1 MSGLA
6 EAVAIRPRRT
16 KAAMAQL
23 TDQLVDVLAE
33 DHPQSARHLFYR
45 MTDPRLPEPVEKSDR
60 GYDTVQ
66 RLLVNLRRSGVIPY
80 GWITDSTRRGYFAET
95 YRGPERALRRT
106 ATAYRRSYWDASA
119 DYVETWCESRS
130 IAGIIQGTCEE
141 YAVPLYPSGGFAS
154 LSLIHDAA
162 ENIAYEAANRP
173 VHILYIGD
181 HDPAGV
187 LIDRKIE
194 AELRDH
200 LPDTHLSFHR
210 LAVTR
215 DQIELWGL
223 PTKPA
228 KDRRGG
234 FDGGTVEAE
243 AIPAATMRQLLAD
256 AIAAFIDPHE
266 MAVLRQ
272 AEASERG
279 LLMTMAASLEAGR

>member
-1 MSGLA
+1 MR
-6 EAVAIRPRRT
+6 ERRI

-23 TDQLVDVLAE
+23 TRQLIDVLKE

-60 GYDTVQ
+60 GYVTVQ
-66 RLLVNLRRSGVIPY
+66 RLLVSLRRSGTLPY
-80 GWITDSTRRGYFAET
+80 GYITDSTRRGYFAET

-106 ATAYRRSYWDASA
+106 ATAYRRSYWDNSD
-119 DYVETWCESRS
+119 DYVEVWCESRS
-130 IAGIIQGTCEE
+130 IAGVIQDTCEH

-162 ENIAYEAANRP
+162 ENIADEAADRP

-181 HDPAGV
+181 YDPAGV

-194 AELRDH
+194 AELRGH
-200 LPDTHLSFHR
+200 LPDTNLLFHR

-215 DQIELWGL
+215 EQIDLMAL

-234 FDGGTVEAE
+234 FEGGTVEAE
-243 AIPAATMRQLLAD
+243 AIPAEIMRQILAETIED
-256 AIAAFIDPHE
+256 FIDPRE
-266 MAVLRQ
+266 MAVLKA
-272 AEASERG
+272 AEESERG
-279 LLMTMAASLEAGR
+279 LLLSMVASMEAGR